1 MKMRTKHNLV
11 PALFFIALLYSSNT
25 ALCETTKT
33 SFLGV
38 ITNIAN
44 DSGAILGSITNGQII
59 NGYFTFSNDPT
70 NHLGGDRYRATT
82 AIFLPEVSFIIN
94 ADTTYIRVKDNSD
107 RYPYGVVD
115 YFSHGF
121 DSIGPLAEN
130 EPFYIY
136 ELVVE
141 FIDKTTLLF
150 STNPTLPYV
159 PKVSDFNLSAW
170 KLIGKRTD
178 TDQPF
183 SISGKI
189 VLTTVEDGPPWLFD
203 SSFIIEPSSSA
214 PLLSWVTTSGLTAN
228 IYFTTNLLNGT
239 WQQIDSTPSINGTAS
254 TLTVPATNQSE
265 YFRIIYSLD

>member
-1 MKMRTKHNLV
+1 MITKLNIV
-11 PALFFIALLYSSNT
+11 AALITTAFLCTSSAT
-25 ALCETTKT
+25 LGEITKT

-38 ITNIAN
+38 ITNISN
-44 DSGAILGSITNGQII
+44 DSGAVLGGLTNGQTIS
-59 NGYFTFSNDPT
+59 GYFTFSDDPT

-82 AIFLPEVSFIIN
+82 AIFLPAVNFIIN

-107 RYPYGVVD
+107 RFPYGVVD
-115 YFSHGF
+115 YFSHGY
-121 DSIGPLAEN
+121 DSIGPLAET

-141 FIDKTTLLF
+141 FIDKSTLLF
-150 STNPTLPYV
+150 TTAPSLPYV
-159 PKVSDFNLSAW
+159 PRVSDFNPCAC

-189 VLTTVEDGPPWLFD
+189 ILTTMADGPPWLLD
-203 SSFIIEPSSSA
+203 SSFIIEPSPSA

-228 IYFTTNLLNGT
+228 IFFTTNLLNGT
-239 WQQIDSTPSINGTAS
+239 WQQIDSTPSIIGTAA
-254 TLTVPATNQSE
+254 TLTLPATNQTE